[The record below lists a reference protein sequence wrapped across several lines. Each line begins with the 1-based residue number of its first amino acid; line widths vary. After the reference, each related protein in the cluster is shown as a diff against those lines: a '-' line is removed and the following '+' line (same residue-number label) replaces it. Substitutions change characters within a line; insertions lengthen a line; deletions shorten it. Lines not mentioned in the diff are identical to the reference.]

1 MSVLGQKLK
10 DFFLKQK
17 EYKEEHSCSYSQEPM
32 LVDLVYTWV
41 NSSDPKWIEKKA
53 QFDESIKSVHK
64 EATDKCRFQ
73 DNDELKYSLRSVEK
87 FANWINKIYIVTDEQ
102 IPEWL
107 NTSNEKICIIDHKDI
122 LPKEILPT
130 YNACAIENA
139 IINIKGLSEYFL
151 YANDD
156 MFFWNNTT
164 PEFFFEQNKPII
176 RIKNKIK
183 KYKKYTHLYG
193 AMVYKAYL
201 TAKQRFNKDY
211 PYFSHHN
218 IDSYR
223 KSLFTDCISEFQ
235 EEFSNTANN
244 RFRALSDMQRMI
256 VSFYSLAKNEA
267 VLKDI
272 NTNLIQKLFKISP
285 DSDYCNLRKRL
296 LNKLL
301 RSNSKLVCIND
312 CRKTTDKDREYL
324 KEVLNKKFPDK
335 SQFEK

>member
-1 MSVLGQKLK
+1 MSFLGQKIK
-10 DFFLKQK
+10 NVFSKQNANK
-17 EYKEEHSCSYSQEPM
+17 EAVSCNCSQEP
-32 LVDLVYTWV
+32 LIVDLVYTWV
-41 NSSDPKWIEKKA
+41 NSSDPKWLEKKSE
-53 QFDESIKSVHK
+53 FDESIKVAHK
-64 EATDKCRFQ
+64 EAADKCRFQ

-87 FANWINKIYIVTDEQ
+87 YANWINKIYIVTDEQ

-107 NTSNEKICIIDHKDI
+107 NTNNEKICIIDHKDI

-130 YNACAIENA
+130 YNACTIENA
-139 IINIKGLSEYFL
+139 IINIKNLSEYFL

-193 AMVYKAYL
+193 AMVYKAYS
-201 TAKQRFNKDY
+201 TAKQRFGKEY

-223 KSLFTDCISEFQ
+223 KSLFMNCISEFQ
-235 EEFSNTANN
+235 EEFSITAKN
-244 RFRALSDMQRMI
+244 RFRALTDMQRMI

-272 NTNLIQKLFKISP
+272 NISFIQKLLKVYP

-301 RSNSKLVCIND
+301 RSESKLVCIND
-312 CRKTTDKDREYL
+312 CRKTTDSDRKYL
-324 KEVLNKKFPDK
+324 KEVLNKKFPNK